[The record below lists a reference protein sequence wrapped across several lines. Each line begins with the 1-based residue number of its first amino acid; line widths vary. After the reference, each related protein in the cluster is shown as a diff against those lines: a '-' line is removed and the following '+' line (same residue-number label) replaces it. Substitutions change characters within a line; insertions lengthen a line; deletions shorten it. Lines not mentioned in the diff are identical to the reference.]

1 MTVPMSAPVTARP
14 ARRGDLAGVAW
25 MLATGLAFVSLNGIV
40 RYIGP
45 GLPAGE
51 QAFLRFAFGL
61 VFLAPTLALT
71 LRRGF
76 APRVWRLFGLRGA
89 LHAAASLLWFF
100 AMTRIPLAE
109 VTAIG
114 YLNPVVVMVGAALLM
129 GERLSRARLL
139 AVAVALVG
147 AMILLRPGLRELQSG
162 HAAQVT
168 ASVLFA
174 LSYLVAKRL
183 SGLVSPGA
191 IVAMMTLAVTLALAP
206 LALWH
211 WVTPTPSQAG
221 LLALAAVLGSL
232 GHYCMTRAFAA
243 APLAV
248 TQPVTFLQ
256 LVWATALGVVAFGD
270 PLDPWVLLGGGVMIA
285 AISAVTWAESRPR

>member
-1 MTVPMSAPVTARP
+1 MTTLP
-14 ARRGDLAGVAW
+14 ARQDDLMGVGW
-25 MLATGLAFVSLNGIV
+25 MLATGLAFVAMNAIV
-40 RYIGP
+40 RHIGAA
-45 GLPAGE
+45 LPAAE

-61 VFLAPTLALT
+61 LLLSPTLALA

-76 APRVWRLFGLRGA
+76 PPAVWRLFGLRGA
-89 LHAAASLLWFF
+89 LHTVASLLWFY
-100 AMTRIPLAE
+100 AMARIPLAE

-114 YLNPVVVMVGAALLM
+114 YLNPVVVMVGAALLL
-129 GERLSRARLL
+129 GERLSRARIL
-139 AVAVALVG
+139 AILVALAG
-147 AMILLRPGLRELQSG
+147 AMILLRPGLRELQAG
-162 HAAQVT
+162 HAAQLT
-168 ASVLFA
+168 ASTLFG

-183 SGLVSPGA
+183 SGLVAPGA
-191 IVAMMTLAVTLALAP
+191 IVAMMTLAVTLGLAP

-211 WVTPTPSQAG
+211 WVAPTPAQVG
-221 LLALAAVLGSL
+221 LLALAAGLGSL

-256 LVWATALGVVAFGD
+256 LVWASLLGLLAFGD
-270 PLDPWVLLGGGVMIA
+270 PWDIWVLLGGAVMIA